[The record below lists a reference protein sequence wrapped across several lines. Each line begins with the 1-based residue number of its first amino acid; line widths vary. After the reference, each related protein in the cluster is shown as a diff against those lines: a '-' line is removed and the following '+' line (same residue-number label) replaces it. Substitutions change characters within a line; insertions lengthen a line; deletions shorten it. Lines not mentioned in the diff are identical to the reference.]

1 MCEACFEMELY
12 FAYLD
17 DLEEKKKAEQ
27 AAAQPWQCEV
37 TIMPQPDDAAS
48 PLPDDAAAA
57 KSSACKPAS
66 RFVCEEPE

>member
-37 TIMPQPDDAAS
+37 TLISHPEDAAS
-48 PLPDDAAAA
+48 ALTADTAAA
-57 KSSACKPAS
+57 KSSTRKPAS
-66 RFVCEEPE
+66 RFVCDEPE